1 MSGKGPAPYK
11 PSEQRKKPQ
20 ATVGFKQLPA
30 EGRVGDPPAWPLSQ
44 QSAEEQKLW
53 NKLWALPQSVMWEH
67 IRCED
72 TVALYVRVF
81 VLMAQAESDATVVK
95 LGNEVRQLDSKLG
108 LSPRA
113 MLDLRWEVEHPE
125 ETPES
130 TSNGASHR
138 PFVPKS
144 T

>member
-1 MSGKGPAPYK
+1 MPGKGPTPN
-11 PSEQRKKPQ
+11 
-20 ATVGFKQLPA
+20 ATSGFRQLPA
-30 EGRVGDPPAWPLSQ
+30 EGRPGDPPAWPLSAAA
-44 QSAEEQKLW
+44 SPAEKKLW
-53 NKLWALPQSVMWEH
+53 DKLWSLPQAMMWEH

-81 VLMAQAESDATVVK
+81 CAMSSETETATIVK

-113 MLDLRWEVEHPE
+113 MLDLRWEVGQPE
-125 ETPES
+125 EAQEA

>member
-1 MSGKGPAPYK
+1 MPGKGPTPN
-11 PSEQRKKPQ
+11 
-20 ATVGFKQLPA
+20 ATSGFRQLPA
-30 EGRVGDPPAWPLSQ
+30 EGRTGDPPAWPLSKP
-44 QSAEEQKLW
+44 SPEES
-53 NKLWALPQSVMWEH
+53 KLWAKLWTLPQATMWEH

-81 VLMAQAESDATVVK
+81 VSMSQETETATIVK

-113 MLDLRWEVEHPE
+113 MLDLRWEVGQPE
-125 ETPES
+125 EVPEA

-138 PFVPKS
+138 PFVPK